1 MVRRPRPPPPGPWD
15 SCPLYK
21 HWLGYLDSP
30 PPGLKLATVRDYLS
44 DLRSI
49 CADFEGRS
57 LVDVFCLGQEAVA
70 IMLSLSLTRKQASN
84 TLSARLRAMLSAVK
98 HGAGCPDVQQRCTAE
113 LVAEWQELYKAIHD
127 QAAAAF
133 EGNRAGSKRQ
143 REGFVT
149 WQQLVKVWT
158 ALPHGDPAR
167 LWLAMSTLIP
177 CQRAGDMGNC
187 RIFYSEP
194 TPEDL
199 RQHAHNLVVLTPTRQ
214 YLWMRVFK
222 TAKHYSDGIRIQ
234 LPPRLCWE
242 IAKSLQAR
250 PRRFLFTQKGSQ
262 EPYLLAKSCANWVT
276 MELKRALNNEHATAQ
291 LVRRA
296 YITEVHRLL
305 HPLLSSPDP
314 KIRQLAQEKQAA
326 VAHCC
331 AHSITTHRKY
341 RLELDDADAPLML
354 EIQEQVRPLS
364 VLETQEPIC
373 V

>member
-1 MVRRPRPPPPGPWD
+1 
-15 SCPLYK
+15 
-21 HWLGYLDSP
+21 
-30 PPGLKLATVRDYLS
+30 
-44 DLRSI
+44 
-49 CADFEGRS
+49 
-57 LVDVFCLGQEAVA
+57 VFCLGQEAVA
-70 IMLSLSLTRKQASN
+70 IMLSLSLTRKQAVN

-98 HGAGCPDVQQRCTAE
+98 YGAGCPEVQQRCTPE

-127 QAAAAF
+127 QASAAF
-133 EGNRAGSKRQ
+133 EGNRAGSESQ
-143 REGFVT
+143 PDGFVP
-149 WQQLVKVWT
+149 WQQLVRVWT

-177 CQRAGDMGNC
+177 CQRAGDLGNC

-194 TPEDL
+194 TAEDL
-199 RQHAHNLVVLTPTRQ
+199 QQHAHNLVVLTPSTQ

-222 TAKHYSDGIRIQ
+222 TAKHYSPSDGIKVQ

-242 IAKSLQAR
+242 IASSLAAR

-262 EPYLLAKSCANWVT
+262 EPYQLTKSFANYIT

-291 LVRRA
+291 LVRLA
-296 YITEVHRLL
+296 YITEAHKLL
-305 HPLLSSPDP
+305 HPVLTSTDP
-314 KIRQLAQEKQAA
+314 KIRRLAQEKQAA

-341 RLELDDADAPLML
+341 RLELDDADSPLML
-354 EIQEQVRPLS
+354 EIQEKVRPLS